1 MGRSPK
7 GGCDAERA
15 RSFAR
20 DVVIRLRGAGHEAL
34 FAGGCVRDEL
44 LSRTPTDYDV
54 ATSAR
59 PDAVRDLFGKRRTI
73 AVGAAFGVITVI
85 GPADAGQVE
94 VATFRTDAEYT
105 DGRHPAG
112 VTFSTARDDA
122 LRRDF
127 TINGMFL
134 DPLGGEIHDYVG
146 GRDDLTRGVVRAI
159 GSPGLRF
166 AEDHLRMLRAVRF
179 AARLGFDIE
188 PVTADAIRAHAGELM
203 SVSPERVGEETR
215 KMLAHPARAR
225 AAALAEEHLL
235 DVAVFGTHDGP
246 SRLPRL
252 AALPESVAWT
262 TALVAWQL
270 ERLAREAVATPR
282 LQRAQISAFVQ
293 GVRARIMLS
302 NQETDATDAVLSARE
317 AILSAF
323 AAQPVAARKR
333 LMAAPGF
340 DAAIA
345 VIRGED
351 GPLAEA
357 VAADADRE
365 LPDRRLPTP
374 LLDGNA
380 LLGAG
385 FKAGPQFKFLLDQ
398 AMDAQLEGR
407 ISTTAEALALAA
419 KLAGELAS
427 GQAAG
432 SRIAPRR

>member
-1 MGRSPK
+1 MS
-7 GGCDAERA
+7 A
-15 RSFAR
+15 RPEIEPREAAR
-20 DVVIRLRGAGHEAL
+20 EVARRLVEAGHRAL
-34 FAGGCVRDEL
+34 FAGGCVRDRL
-44 LSRTPTDYDV
+44 LGGSPQDFDI
-54 ATSAR
+54 ATSATPEEIQR
-59 PDAVRDLFGKRRTI
+59 VFPKARG
-73 AVGAAFGVITVI
+73 VGEAFGVMLVRNGGHTF
-85 GPADAGQVE
+85 E
-94 VATFRTDAEYT
+94 VATFRKDGPYK
-105 DGRHPAG
+105 DGRRPTE
-112 VTFSTARDDA
+112 VTFSDEFEDA
-122 LRRDF
+122 QRRDF
-127 TINGMFL
+127 TVNGIFEE
-134 DPLGGEIHDYVG
+134 PETGTPVDYVK
-146 GRDDLTRGVVRAI
+146 GRVDIDARQIRAI
-159 GSPGLRF
+159 GDPNARI
-166 AEDHLRMLRAVRF
+166 AEDRLRMLRAVRF

-270 ERLAREAVATPR
+270 DRLAREAVATPR